1 MHFTSSLVLDL
12 FIIIESLL
20 KKQLSYTLYS
30 MKTPILILS
39 MLLFFCVSAF
49 SQDIIL
55 KTNDEMIK
63 CKIKEVGLD
72 EVKFILPDYSQD
84 VLFSIDKDKISKIIF
99 ENGEEMT
106 FQQEMTNPANYADNN
121 KNVIKV
127 EFMAPLVGNTSFSWE
142 HSLKAGRSVEAT
154 LGIVGLG
161 IHNNDDNPGGVF
173 VKGGYKFIK
182 SPDFY
187 LRGLRYAHLLKG
199 SYVKPEIM
207 MGLVARNES
216 QWHDNY
222 DPYGY
227 YYNSYETNTRESIFA
242 GSVQV
247 VFGKQWVFDNV
258 FAIDSYVGIGYG
270 FTSTSGD
277 DDYYHY
283 GFMVPD
289 NQFPIALSAGLKL
302 GILFK

>member
-1 MHFTSSLVLDL
+1 
-12 FIIIESLL
+12 
-20 KKQLSYTLYS
+20 
-30 MKTPILILS
+30 MKTPFLILS
-39 MLLFFCVSAF
+39 MFLLFCVSAF

-72 EVKFILPDYSQD
+72 EVKYMLPEYSQD

-106 FQQEMTNPANYADNN
+106 FQKEMTNPANYADNN
-121 KNVIKV
+121 KNAIKV

-142 HSLKAGRSVEAT
+142 HSMKAGRSLEAT

-161 IHNNDDNPGGVF
+161 IDNSDENPGGVF
-173 VKGGYKFIK
+173 MKFGYKFIK

-207 MGLVARNES
+207 LGLVGHDEYE
-216 QWHDNY
+216 WHDNY

-227 YYNSYETNTRESIFA
+227 WSSYETHNRESIFGGA
-242 GSVQV
+242 VQV
-247 VFGKQWVFDNV
+247 VFGKQWIFDNV
-258 FAIDSYVGIGYG
+258 FAIDTYAGIGYG
-270 FTSTSGD
+270 FTSTSGHEE
-277 DDYYHY
+277 YYHY

-289 NQFPIALSAGLKL
+289 NEFPVAFSAGLRL
-302 GILFK
+302 GILIK